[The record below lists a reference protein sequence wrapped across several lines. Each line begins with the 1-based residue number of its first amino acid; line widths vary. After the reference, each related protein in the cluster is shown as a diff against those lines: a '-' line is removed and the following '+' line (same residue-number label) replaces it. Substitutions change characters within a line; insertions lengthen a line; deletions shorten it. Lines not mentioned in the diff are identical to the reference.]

1 MSRSIRRRM
10 SMSRRLLNTHSR
22 RGTLGA
28 LAPFTDITLSLA
40 QGASMP
46 KPSLKAAV
54 VAAPQVVT
62 TTAPKVLTL
71 LEQRNEVAAK
81 LDQLTAKKK
90 ALDAELLAEVR
101 KRAGEKGK
109 LDTPDFTA
117 LHIHAENVQISAT
130 KLASLGVKASVIEA
144 AKARVPYDYVLV
156 TRKKPA
162 VSLEEA
168 LGK

>member
-1 MSRSIRRRM
+1 
-10 SMSRRLLNTHSR
+10 MSRRLLNTHSR

-28 LAPFTDITLSLA
+28 LAPFYTEPLALA
-40 QGASMP
+40 QGARMP

-54 VAAPQVVT
+54 VVAPQVVT
-62 TTAPKVLTL
+62 TTSPKIVNL

-90 ALDAELLAEVR
+90 ALDAELLTEVR
-101 KRAGEKGK
+101 RRAGEKGK
-109 LDTPDFTA
+109 LDTPDYVA
-117 LHIHAENVQISAT
+117 QHIHAESVQISAT
-130 KLASLGVKASVIEA
+130 KLASNGVKATVIEA
-144 AKARVPYDYVLV
+144 AKSRVPYDYVLV
-156 TRKKPA
+156 TRKKPT